1 MPGVP
6 IRLDGLLAKI
16 EATYGTDSVP
26 VAGTDGVR
34 ISERAWSTL
43 RTNYAWPNLR
53 EDVAT
58 GTILPAKPALPRGR
72 WVEMDIAWELRGAGV
87 DAVVEADPLFRA
99 CGMAVVDGALKFD
112 YSQASQLHE
121 SATIYAYGGGALY
134 KIVGCRGN
142 FRWPII
148 AGQIGVVRFLMRGL
162 LVTDPAAAAVPAI
175 TYDATEPSAGV
186 NMALTIGGTFTPDII
201 RAEFNQ
207 GADPQRLDSANAADG
222 IREFDYGVALPQFSM
237 SIKAPRDGAGI
248 LDLTA
253 YNPYADAKA
262 RTARAIALT
271 HGAAQFARLK
281 LAVTNAFVEL
291 PAHNEQTQFAGW
303 DLVYNLL
310 DWTITSD

>member
-6 IRLDGLLAKI
+6 IRLDGVLAKI
-16 EATYGTDSVP
+16 EAVYGTDSVP

-34 ISERAWSTL
+34 ISERAWSSL
-43 RTNYAWPNLR
+43 RTNYAWPNTR

-58 GTILPAKPALPRGR
+58 GTILPMKPALPRGR
-72 WVEMDIAWELRGAGV
+72 WVEIDIAWELRGAGA
-87 DAVVEADPLFRA
+87 DLVVEAAPLFRA
-99 CGMAVVDGALKFD
+99 CGMTEVDGVLKFD

-121 SATIYAYGGGALY
+121 SATIYAYAGGALY
-134 KIVGCRGN
+134 KVVGCRGN

-162 LVTDPAAAAVPAI
+162 LVTDPAAAAVPVI
-175 TYDATEPSAGV
+175 TYDNVEPSAGV
-186 NMALTIGGTFTPDII
+186 NMALTIGAWTPDVI

-207 GADPQRLDSANAADG
+207 GVDPQRLDSANAADG
-222 IREFDYGVALPQFSM
+222 IREFDYGVAAPQFTLSA
-237 SIKAPRDGAGI
+237 KAPRDGAGI
-248 LDLTA
+248 LDLAT

-281 LAVTNAFVEL
+281 LAVTNAYVEM
-291 PAHNEQTQFAGW
+291 PGHGEQNQFAGW
-303 DLVYNLL
+303 DLTYNLT